1 MKLLFY
7 LTAGGHMSLK
17 AQLLSDIKVA
27 MKARESQKLEVLRF
41 VNAEIKNKEIE
52 VRPKEITDD
61 DVMQV
66 FKKYLKQRNEAADQ
80 FAKAGRDDLVEKEKY
95 EAGVVAAYLPEMMT
109 EAQLKPIVDE
119 AVKETGASSMKDMGK
134 VMKVVLEKAGATAD
148 GKMVSSLVKSALG

>member
-1 MKLLFY
+1 
-7 LTAGGHMSLK
+7 MSLK

-27 MKARESQKLEVLRF
+27 MKARESKKLEVLRF

-52 VRPKEITDD
+52 VRPEEISDD

-80 FAKAGRDDLVEKEKY
+80 FAKAGREDLVEKEKY
-95 EAGVVAAYLPEMMT
+95 EAAIVASYLPEMMT
-109 EAQLKPIVDE
+109 EEQLKPIVDE

-134 VMKVVLEKAGATAD
+134 VMKIVLEKAGATAD